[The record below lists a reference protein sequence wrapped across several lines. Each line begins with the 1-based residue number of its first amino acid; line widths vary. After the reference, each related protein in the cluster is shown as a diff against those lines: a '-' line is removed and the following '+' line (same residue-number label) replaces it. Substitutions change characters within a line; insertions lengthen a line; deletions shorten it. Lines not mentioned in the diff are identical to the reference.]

1 MIYLP
6 FQKYFYKNV
15 DCTKMSMEMIGGKD
29 AMTFRIFFLITQH
42 IFSVNWHDGQECPDL
57 YRYKYLYYIY
67 TGMPNWS
74 WISINKTKFEEFS
87 NRVYPPA

>member
-15 DCTKMSMEMIGGKD
+15 DCTKMWIKMIFGKD

-42 IFSVNWHDGQECPDL
+42 IFSVN
-57 YRYKYLYYIY
+57 
-67 TGMPNWS
+67 
-74 WISINKTKFEEFS
+74 
-87 NRVYPPA
+87 